1 MVYALRMPFAR
12 AARENLRHFDG
23 EEPGVQTNYL
33 CTKQE
38 QGGGLVL
45 LKALVQ
51 LHGLERPRTLLCC
64 SCTSIRLD
72 LPPFPPERVVPDRE
86 GGILAVLMAMPS
98 RLGCVPPSFLTRK
111 ASSQV
116 PPEYPIYR
124 LGLFCLLIQSCLA
137 SDLFL
142 ISADRRFLSSGHNS

>member
-1 MVYALRMPFAR
+1 MAYALRMPFAR
-12 AARENLRHFDG
+12 AARENLRHFNE

-38 QGGGLVL
+38 QDGGLVL
-45 LKALVQ
+45 LKALIQ
-51 LHGLERPRTLLCC
+51 LHGLERPRTLPCY

-72 LPPFPPERVVPDRE
+72 LPSFPPERVVPDRE
-86 GGILAVLMAMPS
+86 GSILTVLMTIPS
-98 RLGCVPPSFLTRK
+98 RLECVPPSFLTRK

-116 PPEYPIYR
+116 PPKYPIYR
-124 LGLFCLLIQSCLA
+124 LSLFCLLIQSYLA
-137 SDLFL
+137 SGLFL